1 MEFEWDPAKAAANHR
16 KHGVSF
22 IEAATVFG
30 DPLAYTFPDPDHSRG
45 EARWITFGMSKGR
58 LLLVIAHVERGW
70 LKDDDCNRDW
80 CVDLTFAAPDGSG
93 KIVHVFINMQQQKVA
108 RVFSTEREVNDALRS
123 LIGVAE
129 RSTRPTSRRTSS
141 APKQSSSKK

>member
-58 LLLVIAHVERGW
+58 LLLVIAHVERGYRIRIIS
-70 LKDDDCNRDW
+70 DREA
-80 CVDLTFAAPDGSG
+80 TRHER
-93 KIVHVFINMQQQKVA
+93 KIYEQ
-108 RVFSTEREVNDALRS
+108 
-123 LIGVAE
+123 G
-129 RSTRPTSRRTSS
+129 
-141 APKQSSSKK
+141 